1 LNKALGFSISQ
12 REHAIVINAAPTRRN
27 AMSNQK
33 PTKQTA
39 ANNEWLADQKRTWN
53 TKIYKKV
60 SILLNTT
67 GKRSAID
74 FLQQF
79 TTAKLRYDDDQI

>member
-1 LNKALGFSISQ
+1 LNKALGFCFDQ
-12 REHAIVINAAPTRRN
+12 RNHVYVINAAPTRRN